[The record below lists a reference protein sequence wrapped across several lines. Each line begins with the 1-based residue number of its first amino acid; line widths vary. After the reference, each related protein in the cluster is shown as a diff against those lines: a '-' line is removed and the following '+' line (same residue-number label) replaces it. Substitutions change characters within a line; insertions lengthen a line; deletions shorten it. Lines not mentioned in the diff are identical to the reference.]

1 MDCFVVI
8 GKGNR
13 KWYYILV
20 FISDLESEAEMMEGN
35 CVVKWA
41 GGGVIRRG
49 LYSIPSV
56 GKRRQRNRKIFL
68 WNRTNNGNLEMV
80 SLSNA

>member
-41 GGGVIRRG
+41 GGGVD
-49 LYSIPSV
+49 PSWI
-56 GKRRQRNRKIFL
+56 IF
-68 WNRTNNGNLEMV
+68 NSFSGEKTTKK
-80 SLSNA
+80 